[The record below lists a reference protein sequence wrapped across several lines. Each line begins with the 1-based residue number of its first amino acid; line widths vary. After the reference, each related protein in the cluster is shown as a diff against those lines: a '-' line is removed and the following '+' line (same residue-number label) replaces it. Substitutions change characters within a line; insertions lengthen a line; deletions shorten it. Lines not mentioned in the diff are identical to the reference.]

1 MVEPWYSTGH
11 QAKRTPTYFN
21 LMQQGSENSPRA
33 LQLIG
38 THKVTMFI
46 TFQEASS
53 IPVITTHTINNK
65 LLISIRNVVVRV
77 SMLVGQ
83 IQFRK
88 YRIGGQT

>member
-1 MVEPWYSTGH
+1 
-11 QAKRTPTYFN
+11 
-21 LMQQGSENSPRA
+21 MQQGSENSPRA
-33 LQLIG
+33 LQLIS
-38 THKVTMFI
+38 TYKVTMFI

-53 IPVITTHTINNK
+53 IPMITTHTINNK
-65 LLISIRNVVVRV
+65 LLISIRDVVVRV